1 METRF
6 HQAVTIV
13 FENQQRLIEENLL
26 RLALTDAALVG
37 ALALVS
43 GVPVETDDG
52 SGIEHRCILW

>member
-43 GVPVETDDG
+43 GIPVETDDVCW
-52 SGIEHRCILW
+52 IKH